1 MLDYKTKKG
10 GSLINQVL
18 LVGRL
23 TKDPE
28 VNEKEDG
35 KKLSHITLAIQRPF
49 KNIDGEYDVDFV
61 RCVLW
66 NAVAKNA
73 TEFCKTGDVVGI
85 KGRLETQTYEDKDGK
100 VRYFVQVVAERI
112 SFIAAKKSK
121 IIQEV
126 NEQE

>member
-1 MLDYKTKKG
+1 M
-10 GSLINQVL
+10 NNVL

-28 VNEKEDG
+28 VDEKEDG

-49 KNIDGEYDVDFV
+49 KNVDNVYDTDFV

-66 NAVAKNA
+66 NAVAENA
-73 TEFCKTGDVVGI
+73 TEYCKTGDVVGI

-100 VRYFVQVVAERI
+100 IRYFVQVVAEKI
-112 SFIAAKKSK
+112 SFIASKKTK
-121 IIQEV
+121 ILNETNEEV
-126 NEQE
+126 A